1 MSGPLG
7 TLLDLLFPP
16 RCVFCR
22 RLLRRGEEGIC
33 SRCQQELPWA
43 LGAEAEQTG
52 EFFSLCA
59 SPLWYQDQVRASF
72 HRYKFKGVRGYSR
85 TYGRLVAQC
94 VLDHLAGRYDLITW
108 VPLSRARLRQRGYDQ
123 AMLLASAAALAL
135 DDVAAETLCKVRD
148 TEAQSGLGKND
159 ASRRANVLSAYQ
171 VTDPA
176 LVEGRRVLLI
186 DDIVTTG
193 ETLKECARVLK
204 GAGATDVLALTL
216 ARTREKDEPS
226 PSGG

>member
-123 AMLLASAAALAL
+123 AMLLASAAALEL
-135 DDVAAETLCKVRD
+135 DDVAAETLRKVRD

-193 ETLKECARVLK
+193 STLSECARVLRT
-204 GAGATDVLALTL
+204 AGAADVVCAAL
-216 ARTREKDEPS
+216 ARSRRS
-226 PSGG
+226 C

>member
-1 MSGPLG
+1 MSGALG
-7 TLLDLLFPP
+7 ALLDLLFPP

-22 RLLRRGEEGIC
+22 RLLHRGEEGIC
-33 SRCQQELPWA
+33 PRCQQELPWA

-94 VLDHLAGRYDLITW
+94 VQDHLAGRYDLITW

-193 ETLKECARVLK
+193 STLSECARVLRT
-204 GAGATDVLALTL
+204 AGATDVVCAAL
-216 ARTREKDEPS
+216 ARSRRS
-226 PSGG
+226 C